1 MEQFSQF
8 FWIIKNKKISW
19 EISKKKWII
28 IAIKRKK
35 DGNLYIFIYSIKI
48 RIIRNFTDK
57 YKNNNKIP
65 EILENRLKNRFYIF
79 YGFFIF
85 MIKLG

>member
-1 MEQFSQF
+1 MNNYCNQ
-8 FWIIKNKKISW
+8 
-19 EISKKKWII
+19 KKKGW
-28 IAIKRKK
+28 K
-35 DGNLYIFIYSIKI
+35 LIYIKI

>member
-1 MEQFSQF
+1 M
-8 FWIIKNKKISW
+8 
-19 EISKKKWII
+19 
-28 IAIKRKK
+28 
-35 DGNLYIFIYSIKI
+35 
-48 RIIRNFTDK
+48 IIRNFTDK

-85 MIKLG
+85 MIKL